1 VRKEAEPERA
11 EWSDAVVAH
20 DWERAYDLL
29 TDADRDGSLSGH
41 ELEQLAETARWT
53 RRYEE
58 MVASLE
64 RACEAFERDGER
76 IDAGRVAVKL
86 VIEYFQ
92 RDEMALA
99 GGSLGRA
106 TELLGEEGD
115 SRAAGMILFCRVDL
129 LLQEGDA
136 DAAETVAIEM
146 AEMAK
151 RLDDHD
157 LEALAMMARGRARQ
171 LAGGF
176 KEGAALLDQAAASA
190 LAGDLELWTSGFVIC
205 ANINAC
211 RHRYDIQTAS
221 EWSEAAVRWC
231 KRQSIGYFPG
241 LCRLHRGESLTLRGD
256 YEAATVEVEAA
267 TEDLRV
273 GMPRY
278 ATNGVHELGEIKR
291 RQGDLESAAARF
303 DEAIELGGDAMPGLV
318 LLRLDQDRPGAALAL
333 ARDRLDG
340 PGDTRLSA
348 GRAQVLPA
356 AIRAAIEAADLDYAR
371 EALTELAE
379 LATACDTAALRAE
392 HETAA
397 GRLELADGDAASSVP
412 RFREARRLWGK
423 TASPYE
429 GAVARIEL
437 ARAQFELGQREAAE
451 NDAEAALAVFE
462 RIGARF
468 EAARAR
474 RSIAAFRRG
483 SSRARVTMLF
493 TDIVG
498 STKLVEA
505 LGDGPWESLLA
516 WHDRALR
523 GCLEE
528 SGGMEIKHEGDG
540 LFAAF
545 DGPDAALGCACEI
558 QRRLHRHQAEHGYA
572 PSVRIGV
579 HADEVNDRGDDLT
592 GRGVHIAARVMD
604 AAAGGEVLTTS
615 TTLRAASRE
624 YTLDNER
631 PLDAKGVAEP
641 LEVVSVDWREG
652 GG

>member
-1 VRKEAEPERA
+1 VREEAEPESG
-11 EWSDAVVAH
+11 EWRDAIASH
-20 DWERAYDLL
+20 DWEHAYQLL
-29 TDADRDGSLSGH
+29 ADADSTGALGGN

-53 RRYEE
+53 RRYEV
-58 MVASLE
+58 MIASLE
-64 RACEAFERDGER
+64 RACEAFERSGDR
-76 IDAGRVAVKL
+76 IDAGRVTVKL

-92 RDEMALA
+92 RNEMALA

-106 TELLGEEGD
+106 TELLGEQGD
-115 SRAAGMILFCRVDL
+115 SGAAGMILFCRIDL

-136 DAAETVAIEM
+136 AEAEAIAIEM

-151 RLDDHD
+151 RLGDHD

-221 EWSEAAVRWC
+221 EWSDAAVRWC

-241 LCRLHRGESLTLRGD
+241 LCRLHRGESLNLRGD
-256 YEAATVEVEAA
+256 YAAAIVEVEAA
-267 TEDLRV
+267 IEDLRV

-278 ATNGVHELGEIKR
+278 ATNGVHELGEIQR
-291 RQGDLESAAARF
+291 RQGDLESAEASF
-303 DEAIELGGDAMPGLV
+303 DEAIELGGDAIPGLV
-318 LLRLDQDRPGAALAL
+318 LLRLDQGRPGVALAL
-333 ARDRLDG
+333 ARDRLRG

-348 GRAQVLPA
+348 GRAQILPA
-356 AIRAAIEAADLDYAR
+356 AIRAAIEAGDLDHAR
-371 EALTELAE
+371 EALVELGE

-392 HETAA
+392 HEIAA
-397 GRLELADGDAASSVP
+397 GRLDLASGDAGAAIP
-412 RFREARRLWGK
+412 RFSEGRRLWSEIG
-423 TASPYE
+423 APYE
-429 GAVARIEL
+429 SAVARIEL
-437 ARAQFELGQREAAE
+437 ARARFELGQQQAAE
-451 NDAEAALAVFE
+451 NDAGAALTVFE
-462 RIGARF
+462 RIGAHF

-474 RSIAAFRRG
+474 RSIDAFRGG
-483 SSRARVTMLF
+483 SSRTGVTMLF

-498 STKLVEA
+498 STRLVEA
-505 LGDGPWESLLA
+505 LGDEPWEALLA

-528 SGGMEIKHEGDG
+528 SGGREIKHEGDG

-545 DGPDAALGCACEI
+545 DAPDAALGCACEI
-558 QRRLHRHQAEHGYA
+558 QRRLRRHQAEHGYA
-572 PSVRIGV
+572 PSVRVGV
-579 HADEVNDRGDDLT
+579 HADEVNDRGDDFS

-604 AAAGGEVLTTS
+604 AAGGGEVLTTA
-615 TTLRAASRE
+615 TTLRAASRQ
-624 YTLDNER
+624 YAVAVKR
-631 PLDAKGVAEP
+631 PLEAKGVGEP
-641 LEVVSVDWREG
+641 LEVVSIDWSG
-652 GG
+652 

>member
-1 VRKEAEPERA
+1 VRREAEPERG
-11 EWSDAVVAH
+11 EWGDAVVSR

-29 TDADRDGSLSGH
+29 TDADRSGSLGGH

-64 RACEAFERDGER
+64 RACEAFERSGNRTE
-76 IDAGRVAVKL
+76 AGRVAVKL

-106 TELLGEEGD
+106 TELLDEQGD

-136 DAAETVAIEM
+136 EGAETVAIEM

-176 KEGAALLDQAAASA
+176 KEGAALLDQAAAGA

-231 KRQSIGYFPG
+231 RRQSIGYFPG
-241 LCRLHRGESLTLRGD
+241 LCRLHRGESLNLRGD

-267 TEDLRV
+267 IEDLRA

-278 ATNGVHELGEIKR
+278 ASDGVHELGEIKR
-291 RQGDLESAAARF
+291 RQGDLEAAAARF
-303 DEAIELGGDAMPGLV
+303 AEAIELGGDGIPGLV
-318 LLRLDQDRPGAALAL
+318 LLRLDQGRPGVALAL
-333 ARDRLDG
+333 ARDRLGG
-340 PGDTRLSA
+340 PGETRLSA

-356 AIRAAIEAADLDYAR
+356 AIRAAVEAGDLDYAG
-371 EALTELAE
+371 EALVELGE

-397 GRLELADGDAASSVP
+397 GRLDLASGEAAAAMS
-412 RFREARRLWGK
+412 RFREARRLWGE
-423 TASPYE
+423 TGAPYE
-429 GAVARIEL
+429 GAVARTEL
-437 ARAQFELGQREAAE
+437 ARARLELGQREAAE

-468 EAARAR
+468 EAARAQR
-474 RSIAAFRRG
+474 LLDAFRGG
-483 SSRARVTMLF
+483 STRTRVTMLF

-505 LGDGPWESLLA
+505 LGDGPWEALLA

-523 GCLEE
+523 GCIAE
-528 SGGMEIKHEGDG
+528 SSGTEIKHEGDG

-545 DGPDAALGCACEI
+545 DEPDAALGCACEI
-558 QRRLHRHQAEHGYA
+558 QRRLHRHQAEQGYA

-604 AAAGGEVLTTS
+604 AAGGGEVLATA

-624 YTLDNER
+624 YTAGDER
-631 PLDAKGVAEP
+631 PLEAKGVAEP
-641 LEVVSVDWREG
+641 LAVVSVDWSECD
-652 GG
+652 